1 MFPSP
6 SQFFQMQSLI
16 PKWAKKSNRSENKRK
31 RERREKNTF
40 SVEKPWNKK
49 TNINFSLRYEKTF
62 FFTKTTQ
69 SEKQYLFLIVLLRT
83 QKNC

>member
-1 MFPSP
+1 
-6 SQFFQMQSLI
+6 MQSLI

-49 TNINFSLRYEKTF
+49 TNINFSLRYEKNF
-62 FFTKTTQ
+62 FLHKNNTK
-69 SEKQYLFLIVLLRT
+69 
-83 QKNC
+83 